1 MSKPGQEAEWGPSRR
16 GGLPGQRGG
25 QPLTFVEVG
34 DRSGGVLE
42 GDPEGEPR
50 LLAHPVCREG
60 RTHAVYFGV
69 TRSERPC

>member
-1 MSKPGQEAEWGPSRR
+1 MSKPGQEAEQGPALW
-16 GGLPGQRGG
+16 GGLPGSAGG

-34 DRSGGVLE
+34 DRSGGILE
-42 GDPEGEPR
+42 GDPEREPR

-69 TRSERPC
+69 TNSERPC

>member
-1 MSKPGQEAEWGPSRR
+1 MGPGSEGRAAGAA
-16 GGLPGQRGG
+16 GV

>member
-1 MSKPGQEAEWGPSRR
+1 MSKPGQEAERAQLSGE
-16 GGLPGQRGG
+16 GHGQ

-34 DRSGGVLE
+34 DRSGRVLE
-42 GDPEGEPR
+42 RDPKGEPR

-69 TRSERPC
+69 ANSERPC